1 MKSFLHRLLFI
12 LLVFPL
18 GLILCFNITIKLFIE
33 VIKWIFTGDFN
44 DEFILELSIVKVIE
58 FFEFDKLLE

>member
-12 LLVFPL
+12 LLVFPI
-18 GLILCFNITIKLFIE
+18 GLMLCFNIAIKLVIE
-33 VIKWIFTGDFN
+33 AIKWIFTGNFN
-44 DEFILELSIVKVIE
+44 DEFILELSIMKVIE